1 MLVLDD
7 HQETLLMLR
16 DYLSRHPELE
26 PGPEELAEKLD
37 VDVFAVSVALE
48 ALRDD
53 ESELL
58 A

>member
-1 MLVLDD
+1 
-7 HQETLLMLR
+7 MLR